1 MKTPTKTFA
10 VTINLSEYKIPGFDD
25 VTPEAIKQ
33 AEKTIGEL
41 AHDPV
46 QLFQA
51 FVLLATLL
59 SVETNCRDENGKP
72 DLSKKDEDRL
82 RGAISMVMASALTW
96 CNESAESQDAH

>member
-1 MKTPTKTFA
+1 MKARPLR
-10 VTINLSEYKIPGFDD
+10 INLSEYKPTSFDD

-72 DLSKKDEDRL
+72 DLGKKADDRL
-82 RGAISMVMASALTW
+82 RGAISMTMATALTW
-96 CNESAESQDAH
+96 CNESAESQDVH